1 MDVPVGLP
9 AILSGRRSLEPYPM
23 QRVRRVDQITTG
35 IVGEIKR
42 LDSRNQGFTQA
53 ATGRLGPV
61 TQREFMR
68 FGKKS
73 PLNGALM
80 YDLGKHFVPLR
91 DGPVFP
97 AQAPIPD
104 DPSVMSAHIKAL
116 GYYLKA
122 QAMGICELP
131 SWAVYSHDQEGKP
144 IDLQHKYAIVLLSEW
159 DYETMAGST
168 GHDWISN
175 CESFLTYN
183 ASAHMAI
190 AMSAYIRRL
199 GFPARAH
206 FQAGPIP
213 AYDVILTPLIILAG
227 LGELSRAG
235 WALNPFLGGRFKGA
249 VVTTDLPLLP
259 DKPIDVG
266 VQRFCRTCK
275 KCAENCPSKA
285 ISMADDKVEHNG
297 YMSWPLDMARCTK
310 YRVSNQNGAGCGMC
324 VKSCPWNKPRG
335 LAHDVTRWAIQRLPF
350 VDPWLT
356 KLDTV
361 FGYGRQD
368 RDWKWWFDFEVGDE
382 EIHMARASQD
392 NTVWQK

>member
-1 MDVPVGLP
+1 MDIQTGLP

-23 QRVRRVDQITTG
+23 ERVRRVDQITTD
-35 IVGEIKR
+35 IVGEVKR
-42 LDSRNQGFTQA
+42 IDSRNQGFTQA

-73 PLNGALM
+73 PLNGAFM
-80 YDLGKHFVPLR
+80 YDLGKNFAPLR

-104 DPSVMSAHIKAL
+104 DPGVMSAHIKAL

-122 QAMGICELP
+122 QAVGICELP
-131 SWAVYSHDQEGKP
+131 QWAVYSHDQEGKP
-144 IDLQHKYAIVLLSEW
+144 IDLRHKYAIVLLSEW

-190 AMSAYIRRL
+190 AMAAYIRRL
-199 GFPARAH
+199 GFPARANY
-206 FQAGPIP
+206 QSGPIP
-213 AYDVILTPLIILAG
+213 AYDVVLTPLMILAG

-249 VVTTDLPLLP
+249 VVTTDLPLQP

-297 YMSWPLDMARCTK
+297 YMAWPLDMARCTK

-324 VKSCPWNKPRG
+324 VKSCPWNKPQG
-335 LAHDVTRWAIQRLPF
+335 WTHDLTRWAIQRLPF
-350 VDPWLT
+350 VNPVLT
-356 KLDTV
+356 KLDTL

-368 RDWKWWFDFEVGDE
+368 RDWKWWFDFEAGDQ